1 MQPPLIFDLDAKM
14 TALDKS
20 FYKALGQRIALF
32 RKEQGLTQ
40 VQLAEKLGI
49 AQQTMAHYEGGSLRI
64 AVALLK
70 PLAHELNTS
79 IEELIDEPKPAAKAK
94 RGPSSKLQQQLEQI
108 GQMPRSKQKFISEM
122 LDARIAQ
129 QKAS

>member
-1 MQPPLIFDLDAKM
+1 MALILDWEAKM
-14 TALDKS
+14 TASDKT
-20 FYKALGQRIALF
+20 FYKALGQRIAQY

-70 PLAHELNTS
+70 PLAQELNVS
-79 IEELIDEPKPAAKAK
+79 IEELINEPKTAAKGK
-94 RGPSSKLQQQLEQI
+94 RGPSSKLQQQVEQI
-108 GQMPRSKQKFISEM
+108 SHMPRSKQKFISEM
-122 LDARIAQ
+122 LDALIAQ
-129 QKAS
+129 QKAG